1 MTQTQKITLSHQKY
15 NLTYEIFA
23 VNFIILIILGLGWG
37 LSFTLGKIAITAG
50 GTPIGLTFWQS
61 LFSGLILLAYVFFRH
76 GKIIIPK
83 TMFLPIVIITFL
95 SVVIPNIIFYACV
108 EHLDAGVLS
117 ISVSVIPLFTYLI
130 ALGLRMDKFK
140 VRRVLGLITGF
151 CALLILIL
159 PENSLPDKR
168 DIPWVLLALNCALCY
183 ALENIYIDRLA
194 LQNFGPIRLVCA
206 VSFVSAIITFLLS
219 LVMNQFFILQPTNLY
234 LFISTLGLGFISA
247 TAYSIFIFLIGR
259 AGSVFSSQVGYLVT
273 FFGVIWGIIILGESH
288 SVFVWI
294 SLAMIMVGIFL
305 VKPKQT
311 SESADFEKV

>member
-1 MTQTQKITLSHQKY
+1 M
-15 NLTYEIFA
+15 
-23 VNFIILIILGLGWG
+23 NFLILIILGLGWG

-61 LFSGLILLAYVFFRH
+61 LFSGFILLAYVFFRH

-83 TMFLPIVIITFL
+83 IMFLPIIIITFL

-130 ALGLRMDKFK
+130 AMGLRMDKFK
-140 VRRVLGLITGF
+140 VRRVIGLITGF

-206 VSFVSAIITFLLS
+206 VSFVSALITFLLS
-219 LVMNQFFILQPTNLY
+219 LVMDQFFILQPTNLY

-247 TAYSIFIFLIGR
+247 TAYSIFIYLIGR

-273 FFGVIWGIIILGESH
+273 FFGVVWGIIILGESH

-294 SLAMIMVGIFL
+294 SLAMIMMGIFL
-305 VKPKQT
+305 VQPKQT
-311 SESADFEKV
+311 SESIDFEKV

>member
-1 MTQTQKITLSHQKY
+1 MP
-15 NLTYEIFA
+15 A
-23 VNFIILIILGLGWG
+23 VNFLILIILGLGWG

-61 LFSGLILLAYVFFRH
+61 LFSGLILLIYVFFRH

-83 TMFLPIVIITFL
+83 TMFLPIIIITFL

-108 EHLDAGVLS
+108 AYLDAGVLS

-151 CALLILIL
+151 SALLILIL

-219 LVMNQFFILQPTNLY
+219 LVMDQFFILQPTNLY

-247 TAYSIFIFLIGR
+247 TAYSIFIYLIGR

-273 FFGVIWGIIILGESH
+273 FFGVVWGIIILGESH

-294 SLAMIMVGIFL
+294 SLAMIMMGIFL
-305 VKPKQT
+305 VQPKQT
-311 SESADFEKV
+311 S

>member
-1 MTQTQKITLSHQKY
+1 M
-15 NLTYEIFA
+15 
-23 VNFIILIILGLGWG
+23 NFLILIILGLGWG

-83 TMFLPIVIITFL
+83 IMFLPIVIITFL

-130 ALGLRMDKFK
+130 AMGLRMDRFK
-140 VRRVLGLITGF
+140 IRRVLGLITGF

-219 LVMNQFFILQPTNLY
+219 LLMDQFFILQPTNLY

-247 TAYSIFIFLIGR
+247 TAYSIFIYLIGR

-273 FFGVIWGIIILGESH
+273 FFGVVWGIIILGETH

-294 SLAMIMVGIFL
+294 SLVMIMMGIFL
-305 VKPKQT
+305 VQPKQNN
-311 SESADFEKV
+311 ESTHFENV

>member
-1 MTQTQKITLSHQKY
+1 M
-15 NLTYEIFA
+15 
-23 VNFIILIILGLGWG
+23 NFLILIILGLGWG

-83 TMFLPIVIITFL
+83 IMFLPIVIITFL

-130 ALGLRMDKFK
+130 AMGLRMDKFK
-140 VRRVLGLITGF
+140 VRRVIGLITGF

-219 LVMNQFFILQPTNLY
+219 LVMDQFFILQPTNLH
-234 LFISTLGLGFISA
+234 LFISTLGLGFVSA
-247 TAYSIFIFLIGR
+247 TAYSIFIYLIGR

-294 SLAMIMVGIFL
+294 SLAMIMMGIFL
-305 VKPKQT
+305 VQPKQT
-311 SESADFEKV
+311 SESIDFEKV

>member
-1 MTQTQKITLSHQKY
+1 M
-15 NLTYEIFA
+15 
-23 VNFIILIILGLGWG
+23 NFLILIILGLGWG

-83 TMFLPIVIITFL
+83 IMFLPIVIITFL
-95 SVVIPNIIFYACV
+95 SVVIPNIIFYACI

-130 ALGLRMDKFK
+130 AMGLRMDRFK
-140 VRRVLGLITGF
+140 IRRVLGLITGF

-219 LVMNQFFILQPTNLY
+219 LVMDQFFILQPTNLY

-247 TAYSIFIFLIGR
+247 TAYSIFIYLIGR

-273 FFGVIWGIIILGESH
+273 FFGVVWGIIILGESH

-294 SLAMIMVGIFL
+294 SLAMIMMGIFL
-305 VKPKQT
+305 VQPKQT
-311 SESADFEKV
+311 SESIDFEKV

>member
-1 MTQTQKITLSHQKY
+1 M
-15 NLTYEIFA
+15 
-23 VNFIILIILGLGWG
+23 NFLILIILGLGWG

-83 TMFLPIVIITFL
+83 IMFLPIIIITFL
-95 SVVIPNIIFYACV
+95 SVVIPNIIFYACI

-130 ALGLRMDKFK
+130 AMGLRMDRFK
-140 VRRVLGLITGF
+140 IRRVLGLITGF

-219 LVMNQFFILQPTNLY
+219 LLMDQFFILQPTNLY

-247 TAYSIFIFLIGR
+247 TAYSIFIYLIGR

-273 FFGVIWGIIILGESH
+273 FFGVVWGIIILGESH
-288 SVFVWI
+288 SVFVWL
-294 SLAMIMVGIFL
+294 SLAMIMLGIFL
-305 VKPKQT
+305 VQPKQT
-311 SESADFEKV
+311 SQSTGVEKF

>member
-1 MTQTQKITLSHQKY
+1 M
-15 NLTYEIFA
+15 
-23 VNFIILIILGLGWG
+23 NFLILIILGLGWG

-83 TMFLPIVIITFL
+83 IMFLPIVIITFL
-95 SVVIPNIIFYACV
+95 SVVIPNIIFYACI

-130 ALGLRMDKFK
+130 AMGLRMDRFK
-140 VRRVLGLITGF
+140 IRRVLGLITGF

-219 LVMNQFFILQPTNLY
+219 LVMDQFFILQPTNLY

-247 TAYSIFIFLIGR
+247 TAYSIFIYLIGR

-273 FFGVIWGIIILGESH
+273 FFGVVWGIIILGESH
-288 SVFVWI
+288 SVFVWL
-294 SLAMIMVGIFL
+294 SLAMIMLGIFL
-305 VKPKQT
+305 VQPKQT
-311 SESADFEKV
+311 SQSTDFEKF

>member
-1 MTQTQKITLSHQKY
+1 M
-15 NLTYEIFA
+15 
-23 VNFIILIILGLGWG
+23 NFLILIILGLGWG

-83 TMFLPIVIITFL
+83 IMFLPIVIITFL

-130 ALGLRMDKFK
+130 AMGLRMDKFK
-140 VRRVLGLITGF
+140 VRRVIGLITGF

-219 LVMNQFFILQPTNLY
+219 LVMDQFFILQPTNFY

-247 TAYSIFIFLIGR
+247 TAYSIFIYLIGR

-273 FFGVIWGIIILGESH
+273 FFGVVWGIIILGESH

-294 SLAMIMVGIFL
+294 SLAMIMMGIFL
-305 VKPKQT
+305 VQPKQN
-311 SESADFEKV
+311 SESTDFEKI

>member
-1 MTQTQKITLSHQKY
+1 M
-15 NLTYEIFA
+15 
-23 VNFIILIILGLGWG
+23 NFLILIILGLGWG

-61 LFSGLILLAYVFFRH
+61 LFSGLVLLAYVFFRH
-76 GKIIIPK
+76 GKIIFPK
-83 TMFLPIVIITFL
+83 IMFLPIVIITFL

-140 VRRVLGLITGF
+140 GRRVIGLITGF

-206 VSFVSAIITFLLS
+206 VSFVSALITFLLS
-219 LVMNQFFILQPTNLY
+219 LVMDQFFILQPTNLY

-247 TAYSIFIFLIGR
+247 TAYSIFIYLIGR

-273 FFGVIWGIIILGESH
+273 FFGVVWGIIILGESH

-294 SLAMIMVGIFL
+294 SLAMIMMGIFL
-305 VKPKQT
+305 VQPKQN
-311 SESADFEKV
+311 SESTDFEKV

>member
-1 MTQTQKITLSHQKY
+1 M
-15 NLTYEIFA
+15 
-23 VNFIILIILGLGWG
+23 NFLILIILGLGWG

-83 TMFLPIVIITFL
+83 TMFIPIVIITFL
-95 SVVIPNIIFYACV
+95 SIVIPNIIFYACV

-140 VRRVLGLITGF
+140 VRRVIGLITGF

-219 LVMNQFFILQPTNLY
+219 LVMDQFFILQPTNLY

-247 TAYSIFIFLIGR
+247 TAYSIFIYLIGR

-273 FFGVIWGIIILGESH
+273 FFGVVWGIIILGESH

-294 SLAMIMVGIFL
+294 SLAMIMMGIFL
-305 VKPKQT
+305 VQPKQT
-311 SESADFEKV
+311 SESTNFEKV

>member
-1 MTQTQKITLSHQKY
+1 
-15 NLTYEIFA
+15 
-23 VNFIILIILGLGWG
+23 
-37 LSFTLGKIAITAG
+37 
-50 GTPIGLTFWQS
+50 
-61 LFSGLILLAYVFFRH
+61 
-76 GKIIIPK
+76 
-83 TMFLPIVIITFL
+83 MFLPIVIITFL

-108 EHLDAGVLS
+108 AYLDAGVLS

-206 VSFVSAIITFLLS
+206 VSFVSALITLLLS
-219 LVMNQFFILQPTNLY
+219 IVMDQFFILRPTNLY

-247 TAYSIFIFLIGR
+247 TAYSIFIYLIGR

-273 FFGVIWGIIILGESH
+273 FFGVVWGIIILGESH
-288 SVFVWI
+288 SVFVWL
-294 SLAMIMVGIFL
+294 SLAMIMMGIFL
-305 VKPKQT
+305 VQPKQN
-311 SESADFEKV
+311 SESTDFEKV

>member
-1 MTQTQKITLSHQKY
+1 M
-15 NLTYEIFA
+15 
-23 VNFIILIILGLGWG
+23 NFLILNILGLGWG

-83 TMFLPIVIITFL
+83 IMFLPIVIITFL

-130 ALGLRMDKFK
+130 AMGLRMDKFK
-140 VRRVLGLITGF
+140 VRRVIGLITGF

-219 LVMNQFFILQPTNLY
+219 LVMDQFFILQPTNLY

-247 TAYSIFIFLIGR
+247 TAYSIFIYLIGR

-273 FFGVIWGIIILGESH
+273 FFGVVWGIIILGESH

-294 SLAMIMVGIFL
+294 SLAMIMMGIFL
-305 VKPKQT
+305 VQPKQT
-311 SESADFEKV
+311 SESTDFEKV

>member
-1 MTQTQKITLSHQKY
+1 
-15 NLTYEIFA
+15 
-23 VNFIILIILGLGWG
+23 VNFLILIILGLGWG

-83 TMFLPIVIITFL
+83 IMFLPIVIITFL

-140 VRRVLGLITGF
+140 VRRVIGLITGF

-219 LVMNQFFILQPTNLY
+219 LVMDQFFILQPTNIY

-247 TAYSIFIFLIGR
+247 TAYSIFIYLIGR

-273 FFGVIWGIIILGESH
+273 FFGVVWGIIILGESH

-294 SLAMIMVGIFL
+294 SLAMIMMGIFL
-305 VKPKQT
+305 VQPKQN
-311 SESADFEKV
+311 SESTDFEKV

>member
-1 MTQTQKITLSHQKY
+1 M
-15 NLTYEIFA
+15 
-23 VNFIILIILGLGWG
+23 NFLILIILGLGWG

-83 TMFLPIVIITFL
+83 IMFLPIVIITFL

-130 ALGLRMDKFK
+130 AMGLRMDKFK
-140 VRRVLGLITGF
+140 VRRVIGLITGF

-219 LVMNQFFILQPTNLY
+219 LVMDQFFILQPTNFY

-247 TAYSIFIFLIGR
+247 TAYSIFIYLIGR

-273 FFGVIWGIIILGESH
+273 FFGVVWGIIILGESH

-294 SLAMIMVGIFL
+294 SLAMIMMGIFL
-305 VKPKQT
+305 VQPKQT
-311 SESADFEKV
+311 SESTDFEKV

>member
-1 MTQTQKITLSHQKY
+1 MKFL
-15 NLTYEIFA
+15 
-23 VNFIILIILGLGWG
+23 ILIILGLGWG

-83 TMFLPIVIITFL
+83 KMFLPIVIITFL

-130 ALGLRMDKFK
+130 AMGLRMDKFK
-140 VRRVLGLITGF
+140 VRRVIGLITGF

-219 LVMNQFFILQPTNLY
+219 LVMDQFFILQPTNFY

-247 TAYSIFIFLIGR
+247 TAYSIFIYLIGR
-259 AGSVFSSQVGYLVT
+259 AGSVFSSLVGYLVT
-273 FFGVIWGIIILGESH
+273 FFGVVWGIIILGESH

-294 SLAMIMVGIFL
+294 SLAMIMMGIFL
-305 VKPKQT
+305 VQPKQN
-311 SESADFEKV
+311 SESTDFEKV

>member
-1 MTQTQKITLSHQKY
+1 M
-15 NLTYEIFA
+15 
-23 VNFIILIILGLGWG
+23 NFLILIILGLGWG

-83 TMFLPIVIITFL
+83 IMFLPIVIITFL

-130 ALGLRMDKFK
+130 AMGLRMDKFK
-140 VRRVLGLITGF
+140 VRRVIGLITGF

-206 VSFVSAIITFLLS
+206 VSFVSAIITFFLS
-219 LVMNQFFILQPTNLY
+219 LVMDQFFILQPTNLY

-247 TAYSIFIFLIGR
+247 TAYSIFIYLIGR

-273 FFGVIWGIIILGESH
+273 FFGVVWGIIILGESH

-294 SLAMIMVGIFL
+294 SLAMIMMGIFL
-305 VKPKQT
+305 VQPKQT
-311 SESADFEKV
+311 SESTDFENV

>member
-1 MTQTQKITLSHQKY
+1 M
-15 NLTYEIFA
+15 
-23 VNFIILIILGLGWG
+23 NFLILIILGLGWG

-83 TMFLPIVIITFL
+83 IMFLPIVIITFL

-130 ALGLRMDKFK
+130 AMGLRMDKFK
-140 VRRVLGLITGF
+140 VRRVIGLITGF

-206 VSFVSAIITFLLS
+206 VSFVSALITFLLS
-219 LVMNQFFILQPTNLY
+219 LVMDQFFILQPTNLY

-247 TAYSIFIFLIGR
+247 TAYSIFIYLIGR

-273 FFGVIWGIIILGESH
+273 FFGVVWGIIVLGESH
-288 SVFVWI
+288 SVFVWL
-294 SLAMIMVGIFL
+294 SLAMIMMGIFL
-305 VKPKQT
+305 VQPKQT
-311 SESADFEKV
+311 NKSTDFEKV

>member
-1 MTQTQKITLSHQKY
+1 M
-15 NLTYEIFA
+15 
-23 VNFIILIILGLGWG
+23 NFLILIILGLGWG

-83 TMFLPIVIITFL
+83 IMFLPIIIITFL
-95 SVVIPNIIFYACV
+95 SVVIPNIIFYACI

-130 ALGLRMDKFK
+130 AMGLRMDRFK
-140 VRRVLGLITGF
+140 IRRVLGLITGF

-219 LVMNQFFILQPTNLY
+219 LLMDQFFILQPTNLY

-247 TAYSIFIFLIGR
+247 TAYSIFIYLIGR

-273 FFGVIWGIIILGESH
+273 FFGVVWGIIILGESH

-294 SLAMIMVGIFL
+294 SLAMIMMGIFL
-305 VKPKQT
+305 VQPKQT
-311 SESADFEKV
+311 SESTDFEKV

>member
-1 MTQTQKITLSHQKY
+1 M
-15 NLTYEIFA
+15 
-23 VNFIILIILGLGWG
+23 NFLILIILGLGWG

-61 LFSGLILLAYVFFRH
+61 IFSGLILLAYVFFRH

-83 TMFLPIVIITFL
+83 IMFLPIVIITFL

-130 ALGLRMDKFK
+130 AMGLRMDKFK
-140 VRRVLGLITGF
+140 VRRVIGLITGF

-219 LVMNQFFILQPTNLY
+219 LVMDQFFILQPTNLY

-247 TAYSIFIFLIGR
+247 TAYSIFIYLIGR

-294 SLAMIMVGIFL
+294 SLAMIMMGIFL
-305 VKPKQT
+305 VQPKQT
-311 SESADFEKV
+311 SESIDFKKV

>member
-1 MTQTQKITLSHQKY
+1 M
-15 NLTYEIFA
+15 
-23 VNFIILIILGLGWG
+23 NFLILIILGLGWG

-83 TMFLPIVIITFL
+83 IMFLPIIIITFL
-95 SVVIPNIIFYACV
+95 SVVIPNIIFYACI

-130 ALGLRMDKFK
+130 AMSLRMDRFK
-140 VRRVLGLITGF
+140 IRRVLGLITGF

-219 LVMNQFFILQPTNLY
+219 LVMDQFFILQPTNLY

-247 TAYSIFIFLIGR
+247 TAYSIFIYLIGR

-273 FFGVIWGIIILGESH
+273 FFGVVWGIIILGESH
-288 SVFVWI
+288 SVFVWL
-294 SLAMIMVGIFL
+294 SLAMIMLGIFL
-305 VKPKQT
+305 VQPKQT
-311 SESADFEKV
+311 SQSTDFEKF

>member
-1 MTQTQKITLSHQKY
+1 M
-15 NLTYEIFA
+15 
-23 VNFIILIILGLGWG
+23 NFLILIILGLGWG

-83 TMFLPIVIITFL
+83 IMFLPIIIITFL
-95 SVVIPNIIFYACV
+95 SVVIPNIIFYACI

-130 ALGLRMDKFK
+130 AMGLRMDRFK
-140 VRRVLGLITGF
+140 IRRVLGLITGF

-219 LVMNQFFILQPTNLY
+219 LLMDQFFILQPTNLY

-247 TAYSIFIFLIGR
+247 TAYSIFIYLIGR

-273 FFGVIWGIIILGESH
+273 FFGVVWGIIILGESH

-294 SLAMIMVGIFL
+294 SLAMIMLGIFL
-305 VKPKQT
+305 VQPKQT
-311 SESADFEKV
+311 SQSTDFEKF

>member
-1 MTQTQKITLSHQKY
+1 M
-15 NLTYEIFA
+15 
-23 VNFIILIILGLGWG
+23 NFLILIILGLGWG

-83 TMFLPIVIITFL
+83 IMFLPIVIITFL

-130 ALGLRMDKFK
+130 AMGLRMDKFK
-140 VRRVLGLITGF
+140 VRRVIGLITGF

-219 LVMNQFFILQPTNLY
+219 LVMDQFFILQPTNIY

-247 TAYSIFIFLIGR
+247 TAYSIFIYLIGR

-273 FFGVIWGIIILGESH
+273 FFGVVWGIIILGESH

-294 SLAMIMVGIFL
+294 SLAMIMMGIFL
-305 VKPKQT
+305 VQPKQT
-311 SESADFEKV
+311 SESIDFKKV

>member
-1 MTQTQKITLSHQKY
+1 M
-15 NLTYEIFA
+15 
-23 VNFIILIILGLGWG
+23 NFLILIILGLGWG

-61 LFSGLILLAYVFFRH
+61 LFSGLILLIYVFFRH

-83 TMFLPIVIITFL
+83 TMFLPIIIITFL

-108 EHLDAGVLS
+108 AYLDAGVLS

-130 ALGLRMDKFK
+130 ALGLKMDKFK

-219 LVMNQFFILQPTNLY
+219 LVMDQFFILQPTNIY

-247 TAYSIFIFLIGR
+247 TAYSIFIYLIGR

-273 FFGVIWGIIILGESH
+273 FFGVVWGIIILGESH

-294 SLAMIMVGIFL
+294 SLAMIMMGIFL
-305 VKPKQT
+305 VQPKQT
-311 SESADFEKV
+311 I

>member
-1 MTQTQKITLSHQKY
+1 M
-15 NLTYEIFA
+15 
-23 VNFIILIILGLGWG
+23 NFLILIILGLGWG

-76 GKIIIPK
+76 RKIIIPK
-83 TMFLPIVIITFL
+83 IMFLPIVIITFL

-140 VRRVLGLITGF
+140 VRRVIGLITGF

-159 PENSLPDKR
+159 PENSLPDKE

-219 LVMNQFFILQPTNLY
+219 LVMDQFFILQPTNLY

-247 TAYSIFIFLIGR
+247 TAYSIFIYLIGR

-273 FFGVIWGIIILGESH
+273 FFGVVWGIIILGESH

-294 SLAMIMVGIFL
+294 SLAMIMMGIFL
-305 VKPKQT
+305 VQPKQT
-311 SESADFEKV
+311 SESTDFKKI

>member
-1 MTQTQKITLSHQKY
+1 M
-15 NLTYEIFA
+15 
-23 VNFIILIILGLGWG
+23 NFLILIILGLGWG

-83 TMFLPIVIITFL
+83 IMFLPIIIITFL
-95 SVVIPNIIFYACV
+95 SVVIPNIIFYACI

-130 ALGLRMDKFK
+130 AMGLRMDRFK
-140 VRRVLGLITGF
+140 IRRVLGLITGF

-219 LVMNQFFILQPTNLY
+219 LLMDQFFILQSTNLY

-247 TAYSIFIFLIGR
+247 TAYSIFIYLIGR

-273 FFGVIWGIIILGESH
+273 FFGVVWGIIILGESH
-288 SVFVWI
+288 SVFVWL
-294 SLAMIMVGIFL
+294 SLAMIMLGIFL
-305 VKPKQT
+305 VQPKQT
-311 SESADFEKV
+311 SQSTDFEKF

>member
-1 MTQTQKITLSHQKY
+1 M
-15 NLTYEIFA
+15 
-23 VNFIILIILGLGWG
+23 NFLILIILGLGWG

-76 GKIIIPK
+76 RKIIIPK
-83 TMFLPIVIITFL
+83 IMFLPIVIITFL

-130 ALGLRMDKFK
+130 AMALRMDKFK
-140 VRRVLGLITGF
+140 VRRVIGLITGF

-219 LVMNQFFILQPTNLY
+219 LVMDQFFILQPTNLY
-234 LFISTLGLGFISA
+234 LLISTLGLGFISA
-247 TAYSIFIFLIGR
+247 TAYSIFIYLIGR

-273 FFGVIWGIIILGESH
+273 FFGVVWGIIILGESH

-294 SLAMIMVGIFL
+294 SLALIMMGIFL
-305 VKPKQT
+305 VQPKQT
-311 SESADFEKV
+311 SESTDFEKV

>member
-1 MTQTQKITLSHQKY
+1 
-15 NLTYEIFA
+15 
-23 VNFIILIILGLGWG
+23 VNFLILIILGLGWG

-61 LFSGLILLAYVFFRH
+61 LFSGLILLIYVFFRH

-83 TMFLPIVIITFL
+83 TMFLPIIIITFL

-108 EHLDAGVLS
+108 VYLDAGVLS

-151 CALLILIL
+151 SALLILIL

-219 LVMNQFFILQPTNLY
+219 LVMDQFFILQPTNLY

-247 TAYSIFIFLIGR
+247 TAYSIFIYLIGR

-273 FFGVIWGIIILGESH
+273 FFGVVWGIIILGESH
-288 SVFVWI
+288 SVFVWL
-294 SLAMIMVGIFL
+294 SLAMIMMGIFL
-305 VKPKQT
+305 VQPKQT
-311 SESADFEKV
+311 S

>member
-1 MTQTQKITLSHQKY
+1 M
-15 NLTYEIFA
+15 
-23 VNFIILIILGLGWG
+23 NFLILIILGLGWG

-83 TMFLPIVIITFL
+83 IMFLPIIIITFL
-95 SVVIPNIIFYACV
+95 SVVIPNIIFYACI

-130 ALGLRMDKFK
+130 AMGLRMDKFK
-140 VRRVLGLITGF
+140 VRRVIGLITGF

-219 LVMNQFFILQPTNLY
+219 LVMDQFFILQPTNLY

-247 TAYSIFIFLIGR
+247 TAYSIFIYLIGR

-273 FFGVIWGIIILGESH
+273 FFGVVWGIIILGESH

-294 SLAMIMVGIFL
+294 SLAMIMMGIFL
-305 VKPKQT
+305 VQPKQT
-311 SESADFEKV
+311 SESIDFKKV

>member
-1 MTQTQKITLSHQKY
+1 M
-15 NLTYEIFA
+15 
-23 VNFIILIILGLGWG
+23 NFLILIILGLGWG

-83 TMFLPIVIITFL
+83 IMFLPIVIITFL

-130 ALGLRMDKFK
+130 AMGLRMDKFK
-140 VRRVLGLITGF
+140 VRRVIGLITGF

-219 LVMNQFFILQPTNLY
+219 LVMDQFFILQPTNLY
-234 LFISTLGLGFISA
+234 LLISTLGLGFISA
-247 TAYSIFIFLIGR
+247 TAYSIFIYLIGR
-259 AGSVFSSQVGYLVT
+259 AGSVFHL
-273 FFGVIWGIIILGESH
+273 
-288 SVFVWI
+288 
-294 SLAMIMVGIFL
+294 
-305 VKPKQT
+305 K
-311 SESADFEKV
+311 

>member
-1 MTQTQKITLSHQKY
+1 M
-15 NLTYEIFA
+15 
-23 VNFIILIILGLGWG
+23 NFLILIILGLGWG

-83 TMFLPIVIITFL
+83 IMFLPIVIITFL
-95 SVVIPNIIFYACV
+95 SVVIPNIIFYACI
-108 EHLDAGVLS
+108 EHLEAGVLS

-130 ALGLRMDKFK
+130 AMGLRMDKFK
-140 VRRVLGLITGF
+140 LRRVIGLITGF

-219 LVMNQFFILQPTNLY
+219 LVMDQFFILEPTNLY

-247 TAYSIFIFLIGR
+247 TAYSIFIYLIGR

-273 FFGVIWGIIILGESH
+273 FFGVVWGIIILGESH

-294 SLAMIMVGIFL
+294 SLAMIMMGIFL
-305 VKPKQT
+305 VQPKQT
-311 SESADFEKV
+311 SESTDFEKV

>member
-1 MTQTQKITLSHQKY
+1 M
-15 NLTYEIFA
+15 
-23 VNFIILIILGLGWG
+23 NFLILIILGLGWG

-83 TMFLPIVIITFL
+83 IMFLPIIIITFL
-95 SVVIPNIIFYACV
+95 SVVIPNIIFYACI

-130 ALGLRMDKFK
+130 AMGLRMDRFK
-140 VRRVLGLITGF
+140 IRRVLGLITGF

-219 LVMNQFFILQPTNLY
+219 IVMDQFFILQPTNLY

-247 TAYSIFIFLIGR
+247 TAYSIFIYLIGR

-273 FFGVIWGIIILGESH
+273 FFGVVWGIIILGESH

-294 SLAMIMVGIFL
+294 SLAMIMMGIFL
-305 VKPKQT
+305 VQPKQN
-311 SESADFEKV
+311 SESTDFEKV

>member
-1 MTQTQKITLSHQKY
+1 M
-15 NLTYEIFA
+15 
-23 VNFIILIILGLGWG
+23 NFLILIILGLGWG

-83 TMFLPIVIITFL
+83 KMFLPIVIVTFL

-130 ALGLRMDKFK
+130 AMGLRMDKFK
-140 VRRVLGLITGF
+140 VRRVIGLITGF

-219 LVMNQFFILQPTNLY
+219 LVMDQFFILQPTNLY

-247 TAYSIFIFLIGR
+247 TAYSIFIYLIGR

-273 FFGVIWGIIILGESH
+273 FFGVVWGIIILGESH

-294 SLAMIMVGIFL
+294 SLAMIMMGIFL
-305 VKPKQT
+305 VQPKQT
-311 SESADFEKV
+311 SESTDFEKV

>member
-1 MTQTQKITLSHQKY
+1 
-15 NLTYEIFA
+15 
-23 VNFIILIILGLGWG
+23 VNFLILIILGLGWG

-83 TMFLPIVIITFL
+83 IMFLPIVIITFL

-130 ALGLRMDKFK
+130 AMGLRMDKFK
-140 VRRVLGLITGF
+140 VRRVIGLITGF

-219 LVMNQFFILQPTNLY
+219 LVMDQFFILQPTNLY

-247 TAYSIFIFLIGR
+247 TAYSIFIYLIGR

-273 FFGVIWGIIILGESH
+273 FFGVVWGIIILGESH
-288 SVFVWI
+288 SIFVWL
-294 SLAMIMVGIFL
+294 SLAMIMMGIFL
-305 VKPKQT
+305 VQPKQT
-311 SESADFEKV
+311 S

>member
-1 MTQTQKITLSHQKY
+1 M
-15 NLTYEIFA
+15 
-23 VNFIILIILGLGWG
+23 NFLILIILGLGWG

-83 TMFLPIVIITFL
+83 IMFLPIVIITFL
-95 SVVIPNIIFYACV
+95 SVVIPNIIFYACIG
-108 EHLDAGVLS
+108 HLDAGVLS

-130 ALGLRMDKFK
+130 ALGLRMDKLK
-140 VRRVLGLITGF
+140 VRRVVGLITGF

-219 LVMNQFFILQPTNLY
+219 LVMDQFFILQPTNLY

-247 TAYSIFIFLIGR
+247 TAYSIFIYLIGR

-273 FFGVIWGIIILGESH
+273 FFGVVWGIIILGESH

-294 SLAMIMVGIFL
+294 SLAMIMMGIFL
-305 VKPKQT
+305 VQPKQT
-311 SESADFEKV
+311 SESTDFEKV

>member
-1 MTQTQKITLSHQKY
+1 M
-15 NLTYEIFA
+15 
-23 VNFIILIILGLGWG
+23 NFLILIILGLGWG

-83 TMFLPIVIITFL
+83 IMFLPIVIITFL

-130 ALGLRMDKFK
+130 AMGLRMDKFK
-140 VRRVLGLITGF
+140 VRRVIGLITGF

-168 DIPWVLLALNCALCY
+168 DIPWVVLALNCALCY

-219 LVMNQFFILQPTNLY
+219 LVMDQFFILQPTNLY

-247 TAYSIFIFLIGR
+247 TAYSIFIYLIGR

-273 FFGVIWGIIILGESH
+273 FFGVVWGIIILGESH

-294 SLAMIMVGIFL
+294 SLAMIMMGIFL
-305 VKPKQT
+305 VQPKQT
-311 SESADFEKV
+311 SESIDFEKV

>member
-1 MTQTQKITLSHQKY
+1 M
-15 NLTYEIFA
+15 
-23 VNFIILIILGLGWG
+23 NFLILIILGLGWG

-83 TMFLPIVIITFL
+83 IMFLPIVIITFL
-95 SVVIPNIIFYACV
+95 SVVIPNIIFYACI

-130 ALGLRMDKFK
+130 AMGLRMDKFK
-140 VRRVLGLITGF
+140 VRRVIGLITGF

-219 LVMNQFFILQPTNLY
+219 LVMDQFFILQPTNLY

-247 TAYSIFIFLIGR
+247 TAYSIFIYLIGR

-273 FFGVIWGIIILGESH
+273 FFGVVWGIIILGESH

-294 SLAMIMVGIFL
+294 SLAMIMMGIFL
-305 VKPKQT
+305 VQPKQT
-311 SESADFEKV
+311 SESTDFEKV

>member
-1 MTQTQKITLSHQKY
+1 M
-15 NLTYEIFA
+15 
-23 VNFIILIILGLGWG
+23 NFLILIILGLGWG

-83 TMFLPIVIITFL
+83 IMFLPIIIITFL
-95 SVVIPNIIFYACV
+95 SVVIPNIIFYACI

-130 ALGLRMDKFK
+130 AMGLRMDRFK
-140 VRRVLGLITGF
+140 IRRVLGLITGF

-219 LVMNQFFILQPTNLY
+219 LVMDQFFILQPTNLY

-247 TAYSIFIFLIGR
+247 TAYSIFIYLIGR

-273 FFGVIWGIIILGESH
+273 FFGVVWGIIILGESH

-294 SLAMIMVGIFL
+294 SLAMIMMGIFL
-305 VKPKQT
+305 VQPKQN
-311 SESADFEKV
+311 SESTDFEKV

>member
-1 MTQTQKITLSHQKY
+1 M
-15 NLTYEIFA
+15 
-23 VNFIILIILGLGWG
+23 NFLILIILGLGWG

-83 TMFLPIVIITFL
+83 TMFLPIAIITFL

-130 ALGLRMDKFK
+130 AMGLRMDKFK
-140 VRRVLGLITGF
+140 VRRVIGLITGF

-219 LVMNQFFILQPTNLY
+219 LVMDQFFILQPTNLY

-247 TAYSIFIFLIGR
+247 TAYSIFIYLIGR

-273 FFGVIWGIIILGESH
+273 FFGVAWGIIILGESH

-294 SLAMIMVGIFL
+294 SLAMIMMGIFL
-305 VKPKQT
+305 VQPKQT
-311 SESADFEKV
+311 SESTDFEKV